1 MNNVKFGISHFSA
14 QNTPR
19 WVQIVGNYCL
29 IAASIGTTILAAPET
44 LAQVG
49 MMNIILPVYLI
60 TTGKVLIGI
69 GVFGKI
75 FTKLFG
81 EVTSENTTTLPE
93 QTQPVNEIKPEIKT
107 EITDGKAEKDGQQGA

>member
-14 QNTPR
+14 QNTPK

-29 IAASIGTTILAAPET
+29 IAASIGTAILAAPET

-49 MMNIILPVYLI
+49 VMNIILPVYLI
-60 TTGKVLIGI
+60 TTGKVLVGI

-81 EVTSENTTTLPE
+81 EVTPENASTLPE
-93 QTQPVNEIKPEIKT
+93 QTQPVDNATPEIKT
-107 EITDGKAEKDGQQGA
+107 EIADGNTTENKQGA